1 MDPTHQFISDAALRL
16 MGISDRTLVD
26 YIQAI
31 GTLPALFETICFGI
45 VLRESLPRPLS

>member
-31 GTLPALFETICFGI
+31 GTLSFRSLGSATVTGEAVPAEASI
-45 VLRESLPRPLS
+45 S